1 VVIKFGT
8 DGWRAIIG
16 EEYTFQNVRI
26 CAQGVANYL
35 KSNGYESSGLI
46 IGYDTRFKSAEFAAS
61 AAEVI
66 AGNNIPVILCDRPA
80 PTPVVSYNLV
90 QHECAAG
97 IVITASHNPSNWNGF
112 KFKPGYGGSASP
124 DIVTKLEE
132 FISIV
137 ETSGEIQ
144 SIPIEDGLKTGLIEK
159 INPDPSYM
167 NHIAGMV
174 NIKSIREAG
183 LNVVIDSMHGAG
195 ATYISRLIEGGTTK
209 IFEIRSEINTSFP
222 DMTQPEPIESN
233 LIPLKDKIIEVNGD
247 VGLATDGDADRL
259 GIMDENGQYITT
271 LHAFALICNHI
282 LTDLNMTGPIV
293 KSITMTSMIDKLGEL
308 HKIPV
313 ITTPVGFKY
322 LGPMMIEENAMAAGE
337 ESGGYAFQGHIPER
351 DGILSGLMIL
361 NMMAKTSKNPSE
373 LIDDLEEIVGP
384 HFYLRIDT
392 EFDSQNKMKI
402 IEKVSSMKPKH
413 IAGIPVIKI
422 DDQDGFKFIL
432 ENNNWGLIR
441 FSGTEPLMRI
451 YAEGIDENIVSEI
464 LSECQSY
471 TSI

>member
-174 NIKSIREAG
+174 NLKSIREAG

>member
-1 VVIKFGT
+1 M
-8 DGWRAIIG
+8 
-16 EEYTFQNVRI
+16 
-26 CAQGVANYL
+26 
-35 KSNGYESSGLI
+35 
-46 IGYDTRFKSAEFAAS
+46 
-61 AAEVI
+61 
-66 AGNNIPVILCDRPA
+66 
-80 PTPVVSYNLV
+80 
-90 QHECAAG
+90 
-97 IVITASHNPSNWNGF
+97 
-112 KFKPGYGGSASP
+112 
-124 DIVTKLEE
+124 
-132 FISIV
+132 
-137 ETSGEIQ
+137 
-144 SIPIEDGLKTGLIEK
+144 EDGLNTGLIEK

-174 NIKSIREAG
+174 NLKSIREAG

-322 LGPMMIEENAMAAGE
+322 LGPVMIEENAMAAGE

-392 EFDSQNKMKI
+392 EFDPQNKMKI

-464 LSECQSY
+464 LSGCQSY

>member
-1 VVIKFGT
+1 V
-8 DGWRAIIG
+8 
-16 EEYTFQNVRI
+16 
-26 CAQGVANYL
+26 
-35 KSNGYESSGLI
+35 
-46 IGYDTRFKSAEFAAS
+46 
-61 AAEVI
+61 
-66 AGNNIPVILCDRPA
+66 
-80 PTPVVSYNLV
+80 
-90 QHECAAG
+90 
-97 IVITASHNPSNWNGF
+97 
-112 KFKPGYGGSASP
+112 
-124 DIVTKLEE
+124 
-132 FISIV
+132 
-137 ETSGEIQ
+137 
-144 SIPIEDGLKTGLIEK
+144 
-159 INPDPSYM
+159 
-167 NHIAGMV
+167 
-174 NIKSIREAG
+174 
-183 LNVVIDSMHGAG
+183 
-195 ATYISRLIEGGTTK
+195 
-209 IFEIRSEINTSFP
+209 
-222 DMTQPEPIESN
+222 
-233 LIPLKDKIIEVNGD
+233 
-247 VGLATDGDADRL
+247 
-259 GIMDENGQYITT
+259 
-271 LHAFALICNHI
+271 
-282 LTDLNMTGPIV
+282 
-293 KSITMTSMIDKLGEL
+293 
-308 HKIPV
+308 
-313 ITTPVGFKY
+313 
-322 LGPMMIEENAMAAGE
+322 MIEENAMAAGE

>member
-1 VVIKFGT
+1 MVIKFGT

-174 NIKSIREAG
+174 NLKSIREAG

>member
-1 VVIKFGT
+1 MVIKFGT

-174 NIKSIREAG
+174 NLKSIREAG

-322 LGPMMIEENAMAAGE
+322 LGPVMIEENAMAAGE

>member
-1 VVIKFGT
+1 MAIKFGT

-16 EEYTFQNVRI
+16 EEYTFQNVKI

-46 IGYDTRFKSAEFAAS
+46 IGYDTRLKSAEFAES
-61 AAEVI
+61 VAEVI
-66 AGNNIPVILCDRPA
+66 AGNNIPVILCDRPT

-90 QHECAAG
+90 QHECSAG
-97 IVITASHNPSNWNGF
+97 IVITASHNPPNWNGF

-124 DIVTKLEE
+124 DIVKRLEE

-137 ETSGEIQ
+137 ETTGDIQ
-144 SIPIEDGLKTGLIEK
+144 TISIEDGLNTGLIEK

-174 NIKSIREAG
+174 NLKSIRDAG

-195 ATYISRLIEGGTTK
+195 ATYISRLVEGGTTK

-222 DMTQPEPIESN
+222 DMAQPEPIESN
-233 LIPLKDKIIEVNGD
+233 LIPLKNKILEVNGD

-259 GIMDENGQYITT
+259 GIIDEDGQYIST

-282 LTDLNMTGPIV
+282 LTDLNMTGPII

-308 HKIPV
+308 NKTPV

-322 LGPMMIEENAMAAGE
+322 LGPVMIEENAMAAGE

-361 NMMAKTSKNPSE
+361 NMMASTGKNPSE
-373 LIDDLEEIVGP
+373 LIHDLEEIVGP
-384 HFYLRIDT
+384 HFYSRIDT
-392 EFDSQNKMKI
+392 EFDPQNKIKI
-402 IEKVSSMKPKH
+402 IEKVSSIKPKH
-413 IAGIPVIKI
+413 IAGIPVIRI
-422 DDQDGFKFIL
+422 DNQDGFKFIL

-451 YAEGIDENIVSEI
+451 YAEGIDKNIVSKI

-471 TSI
+471 ASL

>member
-1 VVIKFGT
+1 MVIKFGT